1 MKRRWMWTILVI
13 VYTGF
18 IFSNSMTPADESSR
32 QSGAVMNLLLQLLG
46 SLGLE
51 GGWVTEHLIR
61 KTAHFVEYAVLGVL
75 LWKCLETYEWRRQV
89 SRMRLLCQGGLAVWI
104 PLLDETI
111 QLFIEGRSGQIS
123 DVWLD
128 MAGVLAGSCFMWMM
142 QRCLGRRGERG

>member
-1 MKRRWMWTILVI
+1 MKRRWMWTILII

-61 KTAHFVEYAVLGVL
+61 KTAHVVEYAVLGVL
-75 LWKCLETYEWRRQV
+75 LWKCLETYEWRRRA
-89 SRMRLLCQGGLAVWI
+89 SGMRFLCQGWLAVWI

-142 QRCLGRRGERG
+142 QQCLGRRGERG